1 MTYTNILMLIY
12 LIPLILLIFCIFR
25 YESNKNIVS
34 SHKIY
39 YFIYAILICISAF
52 SSEIGSD
59 TIIYMEEYNVASML
73 NDLSVYDFLRFNRQP
88 GWILLFSVCKT
99 ISTHYWVFKVVQ
111 SLFIN
116 GVICFFIKNNSY
128 YIFTT
133 TLLYYITLYFQLNFE
148 TMRES
153 FAIVFFLNSY
163 KYIISN
169 QWIKYYIC
177 AFIALSFHIS
187 AVITLIIPMLKYFL
201 PFTKKLSTLYYL
213 FILLIFIT
221 PYIQVSSS
229 ELDFLMSDK
238 ISTNASFY
246 LDENAASISLTFILM
261 FTVKYYIYRKCLKSK
276 INSRL
281 ILMLLCSISLTIF
294 SRSIPILYRFDN
306 YFVIPVIICL
316 SASINNMIDV
326 DNRILSTICIVIIIL
341 FLNYSDISSYWN
353 INSSGEQQISYY
365 VPYKWIF

>member
-1 MTYTNILMLIY
+1 
-12 LIPLILLIFCIFR
+12 
-25 YESNKNIVS
+25 
-34 SHKIY
+34 
-39 YFIYAILICISAF
+39 
-52 SSEIGSD
+52 
-59 TIIYMEEYNVASML
+59 
-73 NDLSVYDFLRFNRQP
+73 
-88 GWILLFSVCKT
+88 
-99 ISTHYWVFKVVQ
+99 
-111 SLFIN
+111 
-116 GVICFFIKNNSY
+116 
-128 YIFTT
+128 
-133 TLLYYITLYFQLNFE
+133 
-148 TMRES
+148 
-153 FAIVFFLNSY
+153 
-163 KYIISN
+163 
-169 QWIKYYIC
+169 
-177 AFIALSFHIS
+177 
-187 AVITLIIPMLKYFL
+187 
-201 PFTKKLSTLYYL
+201 
-213 FILLIFIT
+213 
-221 PYIQVSSS
+221 
-229 ELDFLMSDK
+229 MSDK

-276 INSRL
+276 INSWL